1 MASICKPLFFFFD
14 NANLVIHFSSFPFAH
29 GHRMR
34 QILLLEITFKT
45 NRLLKLREK
54 NSIRRL
60 CFTDL
65 LPSLAGM
72 HCCASV
78 DFYRSV
84 SLILPAWFIP
94 YTKPSES
101 YLCIYIS
108 KWQRIHTAAISFLVW
123 GDYSL
128 PCNAAGGLIDWG
140 KKKKKTP
147 RGAKQR
153 RRLRH
158 ACRGHAGWT
167 GSTGKNPEF
176 STETTEN
183 QVRTGRWR
191 FWRREL

>member
-1 MASICKPLFFFFD
+1 
-14 NANLVIHFSSFPFAH
+14 
-29 GHRMR
+29 MR

-65 LPSLAGM
+65 PPSLAGM

-84 SLILPAWFIP
+84 SLILPVWFIP

-140 KKKKKTP
+140 KKKKKHQEEQNKDGGSAMHAEAMLGEQ
-147 RGAKQR
+147 GALVKIQSFLLKPQR
-153 RRLRH
+153 IKSEREGGGSGGGSCNTH
-158 ACRGHAGWT
+158 PWT
-167 GSTGKNPEF
+167 SVF
-176 STETTEN
+176 
-183 QVRTGRWR
+183 
-191 FWRREL
+191 L